1 MARNRPHQNVTR
13 NRKIGNRGKM
23 PQYNLKWGVEADE
36 EDSFS
41 VSIKYIL
48 SRVEGISRGFVY

>member
-1 MARNRPHQNVTR
+1 MARNRAHANIATR
-13 NRKIGNRGKM
+13 NKRAGNRGKM

-41 VSIKYIL
+41 VSI
-48 SRVEGISRGFVY
+48 S

>member
-1 MARNRPHQNVTR
+1 MARNRPHSSNVTR
-13 NRKIGNRGKM
+13 NRRAGNRGKM

-41 VSIKYIL
+41 VSIDK
-48 SRVEGISRGFVY
+48 VYMHYYKSPRNS